1 MPSKLAFKL
10 IFKYGSKG
18 RWRFIVQRNLAVL
31 WPMKMCTFPVEITKR
46 RAQSLRMKMW
56 NAELRIWKELQLF
69 TACSRMQQDYPNYIR
84 GRKSMEYL
92 CNLMNYLCFTTE
104 VWKKHCFP
112 FKNALLFLLPTQY
125 NVENQKKLKVV
136 CTLYGGWGRGW
147 AGELVFALG
156 VSAKAPKVRICPK
169 TFVHD
174 CLDFIWEIKCHFSV
188 LFLILNVFFFS
199 TLWIDRN
206 TMTILGYFVVY

>member
-10 IFKYGSKG
+10 IFKYRSKG

-136 CTLYGGWGRGW
+136 VFNIVWGVGAR
-147 AGELVFALG
+147 LG
-156 VSAKAPKVRICPK
+156 RWVSIRTWCERKRTESTNLSQDFCPWLSEFHLRNK
-169 TFVHD
+169 MSLFSAFSHS
-174 CLDFIWEIKCHFSV
+174 KC
-188 LFLILNVFFFS
+188 VFFLDS
-199 TLWIDRN
+199 LNRS
-206 TMTILGYFVVY
+206 